1 MTREK
6 NYRYHECAIVC
17 GDVECYEKYAK
28 SIFELYDIPYF
39 VDIKTSIL
47 YHPCIELIRAVL
59 EMVEKDFSYE
69 SVFRFFSNRSVRV
82 YGKAD
87 VGKAGSLAVL
97 VAEGYVVKGDS
108 RAVLFA
114 ETVFSL

>member
-1 MTREK
+1 MREK

-39 VDIKTSIL
+39 VDTKTSIL

-59 EMVEKDFSYE
+59 EMVEKIFLMKVYFDFSE
-69 SVFRFFSNRSVRV
+69 PICPGLRKKTLIFWKTMCWRGAFEEPLNGRKNF
-82 YGKAD
+82 
-87 VGKAGSLAVL
+87 
-97 VAEGYVVKGDS
+97 
-108 RAVLFA
+108 
-114 ETVFSL
+114 